1 LARFNDVGE
10 GAFKEPIELLATLGT
25 ISEDG
30 DGFFNGKRSVT
41 RAELADA
48 LVKIKKYQLPSSVA
62 GVWENLDTV
71 VNDGLIK
78 GYPDGKYKTTKEV
91 TNAQLAVVLAR
102 LEFGSDFRNETRS
115 KHWADNAVNQL
126 ASAARQIQQ
135 HAPGREARGVGVGMK
150 PLRLFNGP
158 RYETI
163 VGSIQTMVMSADER
177 IEIVRRTTDIQ
188 ALQDARDLVQTTV
201 RNAID
206 RRLRQLAKE
215 KAS

>member
-1 LARFNDVGE
+1 
-10 GAFKEPIELLATLGT
+10 
-25 ISEDG
+25 
-30 DGFFNGKRSVT
+30 
-41 RAELADA
+41 
-48 LVKIKKYQLPSSVA
+48 
-62 GVWENLDTV
+62 
-71 VNDGLIK
+71 
-78 GYPDGKYKTTKEV
+78 
-91 TNAQLAVVLAR
+91 
-102 LEFGSDFRNETRS
+102 
-115 KHWADNAVNQL
+115 
-126 ASAARQIQQ
+126 
-135 HAPGREARGVGVGMK
+135 MK